1 MSYFL
6 FQADIKNEN
15 LMIALEPEAASLYCQ
30 FMPVSR
36 FASGAAESQAS
47 LAKPG
52 TVYMVTDLGG
62 TLVVISYFAFYLIIS
77 CDSVH
82 TCR

>member
-1 MSYFL
+1 
-6 FQADIKNEN
+6 
-15 LMIALEPEAASLYCQ
+15 MIALEPEAASLYCQ

-62 TLVVISYFAFYLIIS
+62 TIVVISYFFSFIIS

-82 TCR
+82 TRR